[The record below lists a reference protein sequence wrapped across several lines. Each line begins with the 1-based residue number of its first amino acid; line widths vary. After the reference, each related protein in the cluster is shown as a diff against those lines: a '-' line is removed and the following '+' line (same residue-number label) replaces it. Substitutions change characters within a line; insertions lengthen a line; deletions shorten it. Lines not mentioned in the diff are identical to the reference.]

1 MPRRTELCIDDNPFQ
16 FKNKSLHMKKA
27 YTSQDYQSS
36 TVLTDDAFTYIDF
49 FFGSHK
55 KSMKYL
61 DPALRA
67 KYGDPNKYHF
77 SFYWK
82 QAMSFYSAA
91 KALPIESSPLASYYS
106 MLNAVKALIAFKKT
120 YVDDFVVNF
129 SAHGLLEDKHSIGES
144 LETIGVQ
151 RLDFGVFTEFG
162 KILESNFDVIW
173 PRRTAWTL
181 KKMLYNLAFLHRA
194 YVTTYTTPRGR
205 KVQELFLPVKAGES
219 PMYYKG
225 NDNSLYL
232 KLQIERYNFPPTA
245 SSIPT
250 SIMASISNDFAEC
263 ENEPFTLHSV
273 NGARRNADSIS
284 GELKALNTILRKNF
298 QYIKSSKRLW
308 YLRRSNLGSSD
319 IINANSMLIEM
330 AAMHRF
336 SEIVRY
342 KPEQLARLMD
352 SKENWLTHEF
362 LSHALDQF
370 IDEIAAEITGQDI
383 MCTGVK

>member
-1 MPRRTELCIDDNPFQ
+1 
-16 FKNKSLHMKKA
+16 
-27 YTSQDYQSS
+27 
-36 TVLTDDAFTYIDF
+36 
-49 FFGSHK
+49 
-55 KSMKYL
+55 MKYL
-61 DPALRA
+61 NPALRV

-77 SFYWK
+77 SFCWK
-82 QAMSFYSAA
+82 QAMSFYLAA

-106 MLNAVKALIAFKKT
+106 MLNAVKALIAYKKT

-129 SAHGLLEDKHSIGES
+129 SSHGLLEDKHSIGEG

-162 KILESNFDVIW
+162 KILESNFGVIW

-205 KVQELFLPVKAGES
+205 RVPELFLPVK
-219 PMYYKG
+219 
-225 NDNSLYL
+225 
-232 KLQIERYNFPPTA
+232 
-245 SSIPT
+245 
-250 SIMASISNDFAEC
+250 
-263 ENEPFTLHSV
+263 V
-273 NGARRNADSIS
+273 ARRNTDSIS
-284 GELKALNTILRKNF
+284 GELKALNTSLRKNF

-308 YLRRSNLGSSD
+308 YLRCSNLGISD

-342 KPEQLARLMD
+342 KPEQLARLMN